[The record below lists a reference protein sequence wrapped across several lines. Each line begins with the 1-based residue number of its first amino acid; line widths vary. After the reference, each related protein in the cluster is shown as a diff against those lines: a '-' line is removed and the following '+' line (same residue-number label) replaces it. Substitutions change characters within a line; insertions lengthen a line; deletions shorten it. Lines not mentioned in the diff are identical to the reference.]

1 MVKFQLKVYKVV
13 GAVGITYMLD
23 RLLASVFFIF
33 GDDHAAIEVSE
44 SVS

>member
-23 RLLASVFFIF
+23 RLLALSVFFILEM
-33 GDDHAAIEVSE
+33 IILLP
-44 SVS
+44 